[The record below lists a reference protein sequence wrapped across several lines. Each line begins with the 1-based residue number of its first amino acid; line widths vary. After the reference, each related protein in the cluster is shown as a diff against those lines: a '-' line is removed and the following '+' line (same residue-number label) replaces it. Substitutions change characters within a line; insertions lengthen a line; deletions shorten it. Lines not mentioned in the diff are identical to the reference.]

1 MLRIPIFA
9 VEERSKDRFQINS
22 FSLLYSQ
29 ILARL
34 KKLAAYNGDFKIR
47 NCFLT
52 VFFTHIIISKLFKS
66 SMMKQFSSIVFCISV
81 LLTFAINVNA
91 ATLSVAGESA
101 NVGDEVVI
109 ALTAADLPTEITG
122 FQGTLE
128 WDGSLIELQ
137 SVESPLL
144 STMGFNTNDSEKLGF
159 SWGDFPG
166 TALAGIN
173 DVILL
178 TFEVLQEGRA
188 NIVFTNSPVVVEVTD
203 GAFAPD
209 VLTLNNGF
217 VEGIDPL
224 PVELSVF
231 DATATGNAVR
241 LDWVTDSEVNF
252 EGFEIQRAID
262 GVNFNGI
269 AWVNARGSEAQGA
282 GYSHLDDEI
291 SMNTSYYYRLK
302 MWDWDG
308 TYEYSEIRNAR
319 IVEADQPVIQVYPNP
334 AKNRTA
340 IVFENFSDL
349 TNDPVLTTLHD
360 MNGRTVQFVEHDMQ
374 DGINRIELNIAGLP
388 VGLYTITIEHA
399 GYYRTEKLVIGNW

>member
-1 MLRIPIFA
+1 
-9 VEERSKDRFQINS
+9 
-22 FSLLYSQ
+22 
-29 ILARL
+29 
-34 KKLAAYNGDFKIR
+34 
-47 NCFLT
+47 
-52 VFFTHIIISKLFKS
+52 
-66 SMMKQFSSIVFCISV
+66 MMKQFSSIVFCISV

-91 ATLSVAGESA
+91 ATLTVAGESA

-109 ALTAADLPTEITG
+109 ALSAADLPTAITS
-122 FQGTLE
+122 FQGSLE
-128 WDGSLIELQ
+128 WDATLIELQ

-144 STMGFNTNDSEKLGF
+144 STMGFTTNDSTKLGF

-166 TALAGIN
+166 IALTGIN

-188 NIVFTNSPVVVEVTD
+188 NIVFTNAPVVIEVTD

-209 VLTLNNGF
+209 ALTLNNGF
-217 VEGIDPL
+217 VEGIDQL

-231 DATATGNAVR
+231 DATATDNAVR
-241 LDWVTDSEVNF
+241 LDWATDSEVNF
-252 EGFEIQRAID
+252 EGFEIQRSID

-291 SMNTSYYYRLK
+291 SMNKTYYFRLK

-319 IVEADQPVIQVYPNP
+319 IIQADQPVIQVYPNP

-349 TNDPVLTTLHD
+349 ANELVLTTLHD
-360 MNGRTVQFVEHDMQ
+360 MNGRTIQFVEHDMQ
-374 DGINRIELNIAGLP
+374 DGINRIELDIAGLP
-388 VGLYTITIEHA
+388 VGIYTITIEHA
-399 GYYRTEKLVIGNW
+399 GYYRTEKLVIGN